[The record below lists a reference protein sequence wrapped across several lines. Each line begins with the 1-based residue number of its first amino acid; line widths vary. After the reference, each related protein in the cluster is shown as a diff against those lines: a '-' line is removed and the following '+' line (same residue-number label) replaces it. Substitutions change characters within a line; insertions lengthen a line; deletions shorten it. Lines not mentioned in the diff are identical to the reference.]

1 MQNTFRQNQVG
12 SPWLSFSVASGS
24 ARQIFRRR
32 SISRA
37 YDFAMRTASHG
48 SDALLQRLRATP
60 PALLAPDLERGGG
73 EREPRATE
81 GEPAEDVGD
90 VVDAEREAGEP
101 DEQDERA

>member
-37 YDFAMRTASHG
+37 QDFAMRTASHG
-48 SDALLQRLRATP
+48 SDALLQRLRAP
-60 PALLAPDLERGGG
+60 QPALLAPDLERGGR
-73 EREPRATE
+73 EREARAAE
-81 GEPAEDVGD
+81 CEAAEDVGD
-90 VVDAEREAGEP
+90 VVDTEREPREP
-101 DEQDERA
+101 DERDER